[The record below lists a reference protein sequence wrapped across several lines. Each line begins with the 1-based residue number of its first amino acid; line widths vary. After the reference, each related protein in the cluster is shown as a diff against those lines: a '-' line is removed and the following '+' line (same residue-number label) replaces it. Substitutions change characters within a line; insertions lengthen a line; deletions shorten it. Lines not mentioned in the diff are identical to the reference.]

1 MSANQ
6 PDRSPGP
13 EADPAAVT
21 KAATQAATEV
31 VTKAP
36 PDGQVLLSREGPVA
50 MVTFHRPHAR
60 NAMTWPM
67 YAELARLCDVLDADS
82 SVRVV
87 VLRGAG
93 QRAFVA
99 GTDIA
104 EFTEFTDAADG
115 VAYERRLVAI
125 LDRLESLTVPTVA
138 AVRGW
143 ATGGGMAIASS
154 CDLRVCTPDS
164 RFAVPI
170 ARTLGNCLSMA
181 TYWRLV
187 HLLGA
192 SRTAQLLLLASE
204 LDAPTALACGYV
216 ARVATERSLD
226 DEVRD
231 VCERLLGH
239 APLTIAA
246 TRQALR
252 RIRPADLPDG
262 EDLVA
267 ACYGSQDFAE
277 GVRAFLDKRPPHW
290 QGR

>member
-1 MSANQ
+1 MIANH
-6 PDRSPGP
+6 P
-13 EADPAAVT
+13 DPAAEPTAETGAVSE
-21 KAATQAATEV
+21 AATAA
-31 VTKAP
+31 VTAVP
-36 PDGQVLLSREGPVA
+36 PDGEVLLDTDGPIA
-50 MVTFHRPHAR
+50 TVTFHRPHAR

-104 EFTEFTDAADG
+104 EFTGFTGADDG
-115 VAYERRLVAI
+115 VAYERRLVAV
-125 LDRLESLTVPTVA
+125 LERLEALTVPTVA
-138 AVRGW
+138 AVHGW
-143 ATGGGMAIASS
+143 ATGGGMAIAAS

-204 LDAPTALACGYV
+204 LDAPTALACGFV
-216 ARVATERSLD
+216 ARVATDRSLD

-231 VCERLLGH
+231 VCQRLLGH

-252 RIRPADLPDG
+252 RIRQADLPDG

-290 QGR
+290 QGH